1 LPEEIIALT
10 LTMEAVSIVPHGISV
25 ALPMSLTRKE
35 MQGASAADNRVC
47 DIAQDLAAAQNHA

>member
-25 ALPMSLTRKE
+25 ALLMSLMRKT
-35 MQGASAADNRVC
+35 MQGAAAVRNTSAPSYSRC
-47 DIAQDLAAAQNHA
+47 LKSWLP